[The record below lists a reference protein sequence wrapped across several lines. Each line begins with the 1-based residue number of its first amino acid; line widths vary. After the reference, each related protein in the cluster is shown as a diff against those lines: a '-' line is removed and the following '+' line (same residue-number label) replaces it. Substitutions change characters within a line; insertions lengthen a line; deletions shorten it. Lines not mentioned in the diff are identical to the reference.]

1 MLVAVRT
8 VLRIA
13 DSSFAGSVFAGSVF
27 AGSPFEGSFEGTFC
41 EKAATANRITTIRL
55 GVFIRQY
62 YIGKMLR
69 FSTKPTA
76 EAQKG
81 AETRR
86 ERHKEKWGFIYIPV
100 FIRVHSRP
108 ILAGPRLFDRHRH
121 VQRLAAI
128 RPGGRN
134 SRGHCTWRRER

>member
-13 DSSFAGSVFAGSVF
+13 DSSCAGSVF

-86 ERHKEKWGFIYIPV
+86 ERHKEKWGFIYYPR
-100 FIRVHSRP
+100 FHSRSFAANPCGASP
-108 ILAGPRLFDRHRH
+108 I
-121 VQRLAAI
+121 
-128 RPGGRN
+128 
-134 SRGHCTWRRER
+134 

>member
-13 DSSFAGSVFAGSVF
+13 DSSFTGSVFAGSVF
-27 AGSPFEGSFEGTFC
+27 EGSPFEGTFC

-55 GVFIRQY
+55 GIFIRQY

-86 ERHKEKWGFIYIPV
+86 ERHKEKRGFIYYPR
-100 FIRVHSRP
+100 FHSRSFAANPCGASP
-108 ILAGPRLFDRHRH
+108 I
-121 VQRLAAI
+121 
-128 RPGGRN
+128 
-134 SRGHCTWRRER
+134 